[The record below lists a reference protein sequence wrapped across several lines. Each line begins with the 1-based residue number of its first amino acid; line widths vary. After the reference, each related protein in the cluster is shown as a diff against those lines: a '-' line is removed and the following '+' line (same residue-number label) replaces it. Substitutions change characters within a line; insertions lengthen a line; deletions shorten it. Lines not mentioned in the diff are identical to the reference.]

1 MNSDFSHHGCVTE
14 RKLTFI
20 DTFHSWFEYE
30 GRDAE
35 YTEKY
40 DVTIPYSW
48 VKLQFSN
55 APYFY
60 IRYLTFVGW
69 VIKGVT
75 LKYACKYSDE
85 DDVIITYIML
95 YI

>member
-1 MNSDFSHHGCVTE
+1 MNSDFNHHGCVTE

-40 DVTIPYSW
+40 DVTIFLSKTSVW
-48 VKLQFSN
+48 
-55 APYFY
+55 
-60 IRYLTFVGW
+60 
-69 VIKGVT
+69 
-75 LKYACKYSDE
+75 
-85 DDVIITYIML
+85 
-95 YI
+95 